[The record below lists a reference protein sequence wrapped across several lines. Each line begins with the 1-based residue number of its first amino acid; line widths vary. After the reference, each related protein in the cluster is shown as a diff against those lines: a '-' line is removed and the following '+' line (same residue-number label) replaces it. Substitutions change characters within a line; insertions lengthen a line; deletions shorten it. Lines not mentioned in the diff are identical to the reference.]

1 MGEQLKVIIAGDSQ
15 LRRVDKSKLSNDHRV
30 VEKRFKPG
38 LRIKDVATLVGKSS
52 SDVITVHAGTNNIAT
67 CSPEQL
73 CKEVVDTL
81 KKIQDNN
88 PTSRIGFSATFRRKD
103 DLHLI
108 AKVTKVNKLLEE
120 ELALNGIDFIDNSN
134 ILFSNLWEDGLHIND
149 GGCS

>member
-1 MGEQLKVIIAGDSQ
+1 MQEPTTSPLAPRSNFAKKVA
-15 LRRVDKSKLSNDHRV
+15 
-30 VEKRFKPG
+30 
-38 LRIKDVATLVGKSS
+38 
-52 SDVITVHAGTNNIAT
+52 
-67 CSPEQL
+67 
-73 CKEVVDTL
+73 DTL

-88 PTSRIGFSATFRRKD
+88 PKSRIGFSATFRRKD

-149 GGCS
+149 GEGVRKFSGNISRFMKYC